1 MRATA
6 SAALHIVATMSP
18 LARSAVS
25 VGAALLAMAACSD
38 DEEGRPATVADAG
51 VDRVVARP
59 SVGPAPSPP
68 SSPTGPPPDG
78 EIDASCKVTIDTPS
92 IVPSTHVPEG
102 TDIAYTS
109 NPPSSG
115 PHYPRWAAFQE
126 FSEPVADGYL
136 VHSMEHGAVVL
147 FYSCDLLPAG
157 TCPSVVAGLRA
168 IRDALPADPICDPS
182 VRVRVIIVPRPKLDV
197 PVAAAAWGW
206 TYRAACLDEPS
217 LAQFVRDHYGK
228 APENFCAQGVSAF

>member
-1 MRATA
+1 MSRVPRW
-6 SAALHIVATMSP
+6 AL
-18 LARSAVS
+18 S
-25 VGAALLAMAACSD
+25 VVLALLAIAACSG
-38 DEEGRPATVADAG
+38 DEENEERLDDTDADAG
-51 VDRVVARP
+51 RIIARP
-59 SVGPAPSPP
+59 SIQPGPTAPP
-68 SSPTGPPPDG
+68 SSTPPPPDG
-78 EIDASCKVTIDTPS
+78 EIDASCKVTIDVPS